1 MDQASRFLCSL
12 LSIIAVISNNVSRSR
27 KSTKNGKNNVK

>member
-12 LSIIAVISNNVSRSR
+12 LSIAVITNNVSRSR
-27 KSTKNGKNNVK
+27 KSAKNWKNNLK